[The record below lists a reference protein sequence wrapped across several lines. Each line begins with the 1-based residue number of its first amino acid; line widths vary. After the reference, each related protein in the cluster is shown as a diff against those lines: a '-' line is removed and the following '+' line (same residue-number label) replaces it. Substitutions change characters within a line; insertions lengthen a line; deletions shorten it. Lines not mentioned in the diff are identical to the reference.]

1 MNIKLNFLQFI
12 EKSYISKMGTKS
24 AIGVKCFYIKKSSL
38 THSNIRGMRGL
49 SFGQQIV
56 MNFSKK
62 IGKHFKDFF
71 LGAERT
77 SLEVPARAV
86 PADIPYS

>member
-1 MNIKLNFLQFI
+1 
-12 EKSYISKMGTKS
+12 MGTKS

-38 THSNIRGMRGL
+38 THSSIRSMFGL

-62 IGKHFKDFF
+62 FGKHFKDFF
-71 LGAERT
+71 
-77 SLEVPARAV
+77 
-86 PADIPYS
+86 